1 MYAVHVLVVL
11 YELLLDLKTETK
23 EYVCQVFYFKESINI
38 WRTTLAFLPNCKLK
52 VYHYV

>member
-1 MYAVHVLVVL
+1 MYTAHVSVVL

-23 EYVCQVFYFKESINI
+23 EYVCQVFYFKESINV
-38 WRTTLAFLPNCKLK
+38 WWTTLAFLPKYKLK